1 MLFALSDNYIP
12 QGLTALWVSR
22 SLSKLMA
29 RITRTSELDALNVLL
44 TNIGQQP
51 ASSLE
56 NTNPQFALARTVLDQ
71 VTSDVL
77 TEGWTFN
84 RELSYPIVPES
95 NGEVLLPENVV
106 RWDISWPT
114 DLDVVLRDGK
124 LYDKIN
130 HTYDFS
136 GYDKLELNVVWLFDF
151 EDIPNAIRNY
161 ITIRAANLFAM
172 RTTGSIEISKYGEK
186 EEMQAR
192 ATAIDYETQQG
203 DWNIF
208 MNPDG
213 SRNFRGYVPANTLWR
228 V

>member
-1 MLFALSDNYIP
+1 
-12 QGLTALWVSR
+12 
-22 SLSKLMA
+22 MA
-29 RITRTSELDALNVLL
+29 RITRTSELDALNVML

-51 ASSLE
+51 ASSLD

-71 VTSDVL
+71 VTGDVL

-84 RELSYPIVPES
+84 RELDWPLKPEAG
-95 NGEVLLPENVV
+95 GEVRLPENVI

-114 DLDVVLRDGK
+114 DLDVVLRNGK
-124 LYDKIN
+124 LYDKVK

-136 GYDKLELNVVWLFDF
+136 DYNELKVNVVWLFDF

-172 RTTGSIEISKYGEK
+172 RTTGSAEIAKYGEK

-203 DWNIF
+203 DWNIL

-213 SRNFRGYVPANTLWR
+213 SRSFQGYVPGHATWR
-228 V
+228 F